1 MTTDLTGVAV
11 PIQLAVLD
19 MAGTTVADGGIVTD
33 AFLAALESVGISRN
47 DPGNPQR
54 LQHVAAT
61 MGQSKIEVFR
71 ALLDDEAAA
80 RTALDGFEDAIRVSI
95 ESGRTPG
102 LPGAADAIAELR
114 DQGVRV
120 CLTTGFTAETQD
132 LIIESLGWD
141 DLVDLTLAPGPGMRG
156 RPHPDLVLGALMAL
170 GVDDVRAVA
179 VAGDTTNDLLS
190 GYRAGAGIVA
200 GVLTGAHDRATLAR
214 APHTHLLDSVSDLPD
229 VVSTH
234 NGAASLRT
242 PQGG

>member
-1 MTTDLTGVAV
+1 MNVEHRGVAV
-11 PIQLAVLD
+11 PIELAVLD

-33 AFLAALESVGISRN
+33 AFLAALETVGIARD
-47 DPGNPQR
+47 DPGNPER

-71 ALLDDEAAA
+71 ALLDDESTAQ
-80 RTALDGFEDAIRVSI
+80 TALDGFEAAIRASI
-95 ESGRTPG
+95 EAGRTPG

-114 DQGVRV
+114 DDGVRV

-132 LIIESLGWD
+132 LIIEALGWED
-141 DLVDLTLAPGPGMRG
+141 MVDLTLAPGPGMRG

-170 GVDDVRAVA
+170 GVDDLRAVA

-214 APHTHLLDSVSDLPD
+214 APHTHLLRSVADLPD
-229 VVSTH
+229 VVSAH
-234 NGAASLRT
+234 NADARIR
-242 PQGG
+242 